1 MYTVEIPDNYEHKK
15 KKKRKKT
22 FARYKVKVNLDFLK
36 ILCILLLTAFYP
48 NAMLHMQKFF
58 KKG

>member
-1 MYTVEIPDNYEHKK
+1 MNIK